1 MPDTFKALVIN
12 QEGEKFT
19 RAVSDLNLDFL
30 KDGDVL
36 VKIDSSDLNSFQ
48 EFPGLTFLD
57 QLARV
62 NQMNLK

>member
-30 KDGDVL
+30 KDGDCL
-36 VKIDSSDLNSFQ
+36 LYTSPSPRD
-48 EFPGLTFLD
+48 T
-57 QLARV
+57 A
-62 NQMNLK
+62 